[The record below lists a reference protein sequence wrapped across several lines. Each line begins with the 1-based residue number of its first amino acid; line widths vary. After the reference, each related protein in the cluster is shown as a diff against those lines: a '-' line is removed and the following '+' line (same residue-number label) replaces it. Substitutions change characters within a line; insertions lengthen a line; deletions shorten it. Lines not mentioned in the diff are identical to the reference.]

1 MAKKR
6 NPPENKK
13 TPKKQQP
20 ETLPAPAPVTPPD
33 TKTAPPSGPW
43 KVIKEGLTWL
53 VIWTCLFCCFDGCRR
68 VIRDGLP
75 SIHLEWRRNDAKTSL
90 GRWILA
96 ERPPLLK
103 ADYPAVGKELAETAK
118 RLRAGRLTSQNAA
131 SADTIARVQPVV
143 SEQNTWRVFLSRM
156 NGEIQGG
163 NLEKLAE
170 QYDDAAGMFGYT
182 KAVETLVEAVPIVI
196 EEEVIDEK
204 VDTQD
209 DPENSDSPGALVD
222 ERQDQEQNQADDS
235 GPDSGPLQGAETT
248 DGGGAAETADADSG
262 CPTGQCPTTYP
273 RSNPSY
279 PWTGYGYGYGLPW

>member
-1 MAKKR
+1 MAKKK

-20 ETLPAPAPVTPPD
+20 DALPAPSPVTPPE
-33 TKTAPPSGPW
+33 TKTMPPSGPW
-43 KVIKEGLTWL
+43 KVIKEGLVWL

-75 SIHLEWRRNDAKTSL
+75 SIHFEWRRNDAKTSL

-103 ADYPAVGKELAETAK
+103 ADYPAVGKELAETAR
-118 RLRAGRLTSQNAA
+118 RLRAGKLTSQNAA

-143 SEQNTWRVFLSRM
+143 SEQNTWRVFISRM

-170 QYDDAAGMFGYT
+170 QYDDAAGMFGHT
-182 KAVETLVEAVPIVI
+182 KAVETLVEAVPTIM
-196 EEEVIDEK
+196 EETDNEESTDEA
-204 VDTQD
+204 DIAD
-209 DPENSDSPGALVD
+209 SDSPGPLDD
-222 ERQDQEQNQADDS
+222 ERQDQVENQADDS
-235 GPDSGPLQGAETT
+235 GPDSGPLPSAETET
-248 DGGGAAETADADSG
+248 GGGAAESASAGSG

>member
-170 QYDDAAGMFGYT
+170 QYDDAAGMFGHT
-182 KAVETLVEAVPIVI
+182 KAVETLVEAVPTIM
-196 EEEVIDEK
+196 EETDHEESIDEA
-204 VDTQD
+204 DIAD
-209 DPENSDSPGALVD
+209 SDSPGALGND
-222 ERQDQEQNQADDS
+222 GQDQEQNQADDS